1 MISPHEEALYD
12 VIDAAP
18 GDLEPEEI
26 GMADKSNT
34 ELIAAVHEELARV
47 ADPAK
52 APGMQAYMKSA
63 MLYLG
68 VTAPALR
75 RVCRAVFAAHPLASF
90 EEWRD
95 TALVL
100 WRDARYREERYAAI
114 GLTGDRRYRSY
125 QRLDALPIYE
135 EMIVTG
141 AWWDYV
147 DDLATHRIGPLL
159 ALYPDPIRAT
169 MLTWSRAANL
179 WKRRTA
185 ILSQLSFKAATDD
198 ELLFACIA
206 PNIGEK
212 DFFIRKAIG
221 WALRE
226 YSKTQPDTVRRY
238 VREHEAELSPLSRR
252 EALKYMEIQAREAAN
267 R

>member
-1 MISPHEEALYD
+1 
-12 VIDAAP
+12 
-18 GDLEPEEI
+18 
-26 GMADKSNT
+26 MADGANT
-34 ELIAAVHEELARV
+34 DLVAAVREELARV

-52 APGMQAYMKSA
+52 APAMQAYMKSA
-63 MLYLG
+63 MPYLG
-68 VTAPALR
+68 VTTPHLR
-75 RVCRAVFAAHPLASF
+75 RVCRAVFAAHPLVSF
-90 EEWRD
+90 DEWRA
-95 TALVL
+95 TALAL
-100 WRDARYREERYAAI
+100 WHEAHYREERYAAI
-114 GLTGDRRYRSY
+114 GLTGDRRYLAY

-159 ALYPDPIRAT
+159 ALYPDPMRAT
-169 MLTWSRAANL
+169 MLAWSRDANL

-185 ILSQLSFKAATDD
+185 ILCQLSFKATTDE

-206 PNIGEK
+206 PNLSDR

-226 YSKTQPDTVRRY
+226 YAKTRPDAVRRY
-238 VREHEAELSPLSRR
+238 MTEHEATLSPLSRR
-252 EALKYMEIQAREAAN
+252 EATKHLA
-267 R
+267 